1 MINVD
6 ILCTPSATAL
16 DEWRI
21 RTYAAIL
28 AGYQRQAA
36 QASSEHAG
44 RMGIA
49 HPQASR
55 QTARQIEKRELRR
68 GCIQLLL
75 QDSLAREAT
84 AEGNPQLPDPF
95 TLQFLGDA
103 LEWNEMNARYY
114 GDAGNSQDLPLCEL
128 DEGGGHSLDSFLDAE
143 LARVMIPADPR
154 SVLPL
159 LYLLGSGRCWREQ
172 SAPVPVHAEH
182 VALAHAIKQPEP
194 SRASPAPSC
203 WEVVVPTSMQALDTG
218 FRIANP
224 ASGANT

>member
-1 MINVD
+1 
-6 ILCTPSATAL
+6 
-16 DEWRI
+16 
-21 RTYAAIL
+21 
-28 AGYQRQAA
+28 
-36 QASSEHAG
+36 
-44 RMGIA
+44 
-49 HPQASR
+49 
-55 QTARQIEKRELRR
+55 
-68 GCIQLLL
+68 
-75 QDSLAREAT
+75 
-84 AEGNPQLPDPF
+84 
-95 TLQFLGDA
+95 
-103 LEWNEMNARYY
+103 MNARYY